1 MVKQK
6 TRIAMRKPL
15 PRTYRNRETV
25 RRSSSTARRRRARL
39 PVGGA
44 RARLRWFRQASVLAV
59 AITGI
64 LLLLF
69 SPGEA
74 DIPSGNGADLAV
86 ENQVVEAQT
95 KKAVTAEDQP
105 SGQEATEEAIGT
117 IRQLWRG
124 FYANLPKLAMA
135 LCILLLAWLL
145 VRLVRP
151 LLRKLLKRWE
161 RFSAVSAIVVLTIWF
176 VAIGTA
182 ASILVGDIRALVGS
196 LGLVGLA
203 LSWALQT
210 PIESFTGWLLNS
222 FKGYYRVG
230 DRILVGEVFGDV
242 YRIDFLATTVW
253 EIGDPNRPGFVLAE
267 QLTGRLVTF
276 PNNEVLAGTVVNLTR
291 DFPFVWD
298 ELAVQIANES
308 DLKYAVGIFEKLARD
323 LLKDYM
329 VEPARRYGEILAK
342 QGLVDSVP
350 EEPQVFVSLGESS
363 TDLSIRY
370 LVGARERRKWKSALS
385 ARVNEELRD
394 GEHANRIFPVYPRR
408 QMQLIGPDGK
418 PARAPHG
425 EEEAAQKREAC
436 DQIRKG

>member
-1 MVKQK
+1 MKLKTPNQK
-6 TRIAMRKPL
+6 FRNP
-15 PRTYRNRETV
+15 TYRRQE
-25 RRSSSTARRRRARL
+25 RFRRRRGARAWSVRRYPMAAQRRRRVRP

-44 RARLRWFRQASVLAV
+44 RARLKWFRQASVLAV

-74 DIPSGNGADLAV
+74 DIPTGIGAENAAELAA
-86 ENQVVEAQT
+86 EEQPGGTRNDGSIAD
-95 KKAVTAEDQP
+95 EDQP
-105 SGQEATEEAIGT
+105 SGQEAAEEAIGT
-117 IRQLWRG
+117 VRQLWRG

-135 LCILLLAWLL
+135 ICIFLLAWLL
-145 VRLVRP
+145 VRIVRP
-151 LLRKLLKRWE
+151 LLRKIMKRWE
-161 RFSAVSAIVVLTIWF
+161 RFSAVSAIVVLIVWL
-176 VAIGTA
+176 VAIGTSL
-182 ASILVGDIRALVGS
+182 SILAGDFRALVGS

-267 QLTGRLVTF
+267 QPTGRLVTF
-276 PNNEVLAGTVVNLTR
+276 PNNEVLTGTVINLTR
-291 DFPFVWD
+291 DFPYVWD

-308 DLKYAVGIFEKLARD
+308 DLKYAVEILEKMARD
-323 LLKDYM
+323 LLKSYM
-329 VEPARRYGEILAK
+329 VEPARRYGEILAR
-342 QGLVDSVP
+342 QGLADSVP
-350 EEPQVFVSLGESS
+350 EESQVFVSLAESS

-394 GEHANRIFPVYPRR
+394 GKHADRIFPVYPRR
-408 QMQLIGPDGK
+408 QMQMLGPDGK
-418 PARAPHG
+418 VR
-425 EEEAAQKREAC
+425 R
-436 DQIRKG
+436 

>member
-1 MVKQK
+1 M
-6 TRIAMRKPL
+6 
-15 PRTYRNRETV
+15 
-25 RRSSSTARRRRARL
+25 
-39 PVGGA
+39 GGA
-44 RARLRWFRQASVLAV
+44 RARLKWFRQASVLAV

-74 DIPSGNGADLAV
+74 DIPTGIGAENAAELAA
-86 ENQVVEAQT
+86 EEQPGGTRNDGSIAD
-95 KKAVTAEDQP
+95 EDQP
-105 SGQEATEEAIGT
+105 SGQEAAEEAIGT
-117 IRQLWRG
+117 VRQLWRG

-135 LCILLLAWLL
+135 ICIFLLAWLL
-145 VRLVRP
+145 VRIVRP
-151 LLRKLLKRWE
+151 LLRKIMKRWE
-161 RFSAVSAIVVLTIWF
+161 RFSAVSAIVVLIVWL
-176 VAIGTA
+176 VAIGTSL
-182 ASILVGDIRALVGS
+182 SILAGDFRALVGS

-267 QLTGRLVTF
+267 QPTGRLVTF
-276 PNNEVLAGTVVNLTR
+276 PNNEVLTGTVINLTR
-291 DFPFVWD
+291 DFPYVWD

-308 DLKYAVGIFEKLARD
+308 DLKYAVEILEKMARD
-323 LLKDYM
+323 LLKSYM
-329 VEPARRYGEILAK
+329 VEPARRYGEILAR
-342 QGLVDSVP
+342 QGLADSVP
-350 EEPQVFVSLGESS
+350 EESQVFVSLAESS

-394 GEHANRIFPVYPRR
+394 GKHADRIFPVYPRR
-408 QMQLIGPDGK
+408 QMQMLGPDGK
-418 PARAPHG
+418 VR
-425 EEEAAQKREAC
+425 R
-436 DQIRKG
+436 